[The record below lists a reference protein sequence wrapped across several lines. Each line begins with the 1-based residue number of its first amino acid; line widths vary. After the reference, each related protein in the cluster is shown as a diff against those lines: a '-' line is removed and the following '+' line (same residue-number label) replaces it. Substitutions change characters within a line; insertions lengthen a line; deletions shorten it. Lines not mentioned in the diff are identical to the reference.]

1 MPSGE
6 KQEQNSGTEFSPGA
20 KLKDQ
25 DVPLLGTKA
34 STCIS
39 KAQQGANTE
48 WAQEGRAL
56 ECFGHLRLNC

>member
-6 KQEQNSGTEFSPGA
+6 KQEQNSGTGCYCPGA
-20 KLKDQ
+20 KQKDQ

-39 KAQQGANTE
+39 KAQHWANTE
-48 WAQEGRAL
+48 GA
-56 ECFGHLRLNC
+56 